1 MFRNV
6 PECSGMFRD
15 VPCSG
20 FYRRPVKNEENA
32 ARRKMSLSLLGCSVY
47 LSKTVLRSSSRNSS
61 FTTYRI
67 IGGDRKE
74 TESRYKNWREAQSK
88 MAAAGW
94 VMEPFIQLTYNEQC
108 PVKTSQLTE
117 TSFIDKRKVNEHF
130 WLDLLQRKCP
140 EGVYNLF
147 NDVCTRSIDAVSL
160 YNDFL
165 SLLVLENRNLM

>member
-1 MFRNV
+1 MYGKLPPYV
-6 PECSGMFRD
+6 LKT
-15 VPCSG
+15 SG
-20 FYRRPVKNEENA
+20 FSRLKI
-32 ARRKMSLSLLGCSVY
+32 RKTLHAKEY
-47 LSKTVLRSSSRNSS
+47 IKTVLWNSSRNCSNS
-61 FTTYRI
+61 YTENR
-67 IGGDRKE
+67 GGRKE

-88 MAAAGW
+88 MAAASW

-108 PVKTSQLTE
+108 PLKTSQPTE

>member
-1 MFRNV
+1 MCILAKLSS
-6 PECSGMFRD
+6 E
-15 VPCSG
+15 
-20 FYRRPVKNEENA
+20 A
-32 ARRKMSLSLLGCSVY
+32 AAEI
-47 LSKTVLRSSSRNSS
+47 SS
-61 FTTYRI
+61 FTTTTIPTRI

-94 VMEPFIQLTYNEQC
+94 VMESFIQLTYNEQC
-108 PVKTSQLTE
+108 PLKTSQPTE

-147 NDVCTRSIDAVSL
+147 NDICTRSIDAVSL

-165 SLLVLENRNLM
+165 SLLILENRNLI